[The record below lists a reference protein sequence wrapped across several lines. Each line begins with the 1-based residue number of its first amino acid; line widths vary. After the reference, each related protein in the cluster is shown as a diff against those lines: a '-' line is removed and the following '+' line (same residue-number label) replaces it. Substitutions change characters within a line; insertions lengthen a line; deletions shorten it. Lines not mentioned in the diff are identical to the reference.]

1 MCAARDVQIQPYAQV
16 AAGGDPSTMLDAI
29 FFEASATRC
38 FVDANERAAFRERW
52 LGRYL
57 LHFLS
62 DAFLAVAANGDIVG
76 YVVGCLD
83 DPAGNPLFSDIDY
96 FETFAHQTTRYP
108 AHLHINVDADTRS
121 AGVGA
126 RLLTRFV
133 AHAASAGSPGVHVV
147 TGMKSRN
154 VRFYNRQGFVE
165 RGRHKSNDTGIV
177 FLARKLEAGAAR
189 DI

>member
-57 LHFLS
+57 LHFPS

-83 DPAGNPLFSDIDY
+83 DPAGNSLFSDIDY

-133 AHAASAGSPGVHVV
+133 ARAASAGSPGVHVV
-147 TGMKSRN
+147 TGMNSRN

-165 RGRHKSNDTGIV
+165 RGRHMSNDTGIV
-177 FLARKLEAGAAR
+177 FLARKLEAGAPR